1 MKIHI
6 YILFLVIVLAA
17 SCKNSQ
23 SAISVAQNKVESDDS
38 VNKYKILKINEVKGK
53 VYIIY
58 AQKGDSIYKI
68 VSEKEKY
75 PSILCASIKVDNVIP
90 LNLVQIFPQESI
102 LGVELSG
109 SYYSTVKGLNV
120 NDVMVEVDEKSN
132 NTLYRAANL
141 NGLCIKQGN
150 M

>member
-1 MKIHI
+1 M
-6 YILFLVIVLAA
+6 ILAV
-17 SCKNSQ
+17 SCKSK
-23 SAISVAQNKVESDDS
+23 SAISMAQNKVESDGS
-38 VNKYKILKINEVKGK
+38 TNKYKILEINEVENKI
-53 VYIIY
+53 YIIY

-75 PSILCASIKVDNVIP
+75 PSILCVSVKVDNVIP
-90 LNLVQIFPQESI
+90 LNLVQIFPQKSI

-120 NDVMVEVDEKSN
+120 NNITVEVDEKSN
-132 NTLYRAANL
+132 NALYRAANL
-141 NGLCIKQGN
+141 NGLCLIKQGST